1 MTIDINA
8 PEVQDAIKEAVNDA
22 VSGLKNK
29 NTELLAELKKARK
42 DSAID
47 PDDYNRLK
55 DEKSQLEDKL
65 AEAQKAIKASSSEVD
80 KLKKAHESEA
90 GYVQKLLIDNGLS
103 DAILKAGVKPEL
115 AKAAKA
121 LFAGQAAIKI
131 DGDNRSAVIGDK
143 SIDDYIKD
151 WAASDEG
158 KHFIA
163 APLNQGGGGQGGS
176 GGGQPKTLTRD
187 QFRNKTPQEKMELS
201 KDFASGKLE
210 LVD

>member
-1 MTIDINA
+1 MSIDITS
-8 PEVQDAIKEAVNDA
+8 PEIQGIIKAAIDEEVK
-22 VSGLKNK
+22 GLKAK
-29 NTELLAELKKARK
+29 NSELHEKLKKATK
-42 DSAID
+42 DSQID
-47 PDDYNRLK
+47 PEDYYQLR
-55 DEKSQLEDKL
+55 EKNNELEDKL
-65 AEAQKAIKASSSEVD
+65 AEAQKAIKQNASDFD
-80 KLKKAHESEA
+80 KVKKAHESEA
-90 GYVQKLLIDNGLS
+90 LYVQKLLIDNGLS

-176 GGGQPKTLTRD
+176 GGGQPKTLTKD
-187 QFRNKTPQEKMELS
+187 QFRSKTPQEKMELS